1 MNDENMNGSYLEI
14 TQGYMY
20 TRRKDLPEEGLLDT
34 G

>member
-1 MNDENMNGSYLEI
+1 MNDENMNGSYLKI

-20 TRRKDLPEEGLLDT
+20 TRRKDSPEEELLET